1 MTTPAPEAEPA
12 TPARSVRRLGP
23 LGEAL
28 DKPIKALQ
36 GAYLRESSSAARA
49 DLARLRRGLGKP
61 TGSVPEIWELTIGA
75 VPSSLAGND
84 DGPSRAEQ
92 AAHTALTL
100 YALHQQSLSSPMH
113 VAGVSFGRAVGRLRS
128 VDQRSEQAVTRRF
141 MAAATAVSIAEL
153 LTHVR
158 GLITQLRSAQLGM
171 DYAAFADDVSKLLTP
186 ATAQSV
192 RLRWGR
198 DFYRTSTANTGPSDD
213 AE

>member
-1 MTTPAPEAEPA
+1 MTTPAPEAELA
-12 TPARSVRRLGP
+12 TPAQSPRRLGS
-23 LGEAL
+23 LGVAL

-36 GAYLRESSSAARA
+36 AAYLRESSSARA
-49 DLARLRRGLGKP
+49 DLARLRRGIGKP
-61 TGSVPEIWELTIGA
+61 AGSVPEIWELTIGA
-75 VPSSLAGND
+75 VPSKLAGKD
-84 DGPSRAEQ
+84 DGLSRAEQ

-100 YALHQQSLSSPMH
+100 YAMHQQSVSIPMH
-113 VAGVSFGRAVGRLRS
+113 VAGVSFGRAVGRLRL

-158 GLITQLRSAQLGM
+158 GLITQLGSAELGM

-186 ATAQSV
+186 ATAQAV

-198 DFYRTSTANTGPSDD
+198 DFYRTRPVNTEPSDD
-213 AE
+213 SE